1 MIYTS
6 LDNLAPDS
14 TLADLPAHNFR
25 VTTDTWGN
33 RVTAEFDRV
42 PELPGVLI
50 FRGAALAGVIS
61 RERLLEHLSKPFALE
76 VYMKRPIEVM
86 LNQIDALPLE
96 LDASLGIHDAAA
108 QALNR
113 QRKMVYE
120 PIVVRL
126 PDGDVRLLGTEVL
139 LLAQSRLLALANDTI
154 RRQKEEADAANQA
167 KSRFLANMSH
177 EIRTPMNG
185 IIGMTGIVLESQL
198 TGQQR
203 EYLELVRSSADWL
216 LAVINDILDFSKIEA
231 GKLELE
237 WIDFSIRDT
246 VTDLVKPLALRA
258 DAKGIKLAARIAP
271 DVPERLA
278 GDPVRLRQ
286 IITNLI
292 GNAIKFTHEGEITVS
307 IRVAERTDDTIRLGC
322 AVRDTGI
329 GIPPDR
335 LGKIFE
341 AFEQADGSTTRK
353 YGGTGLGLSISQRL
367 VEMMGGRIWAE
378 SEPGLGST
386 FKFEIEMHPAA
397 STAPANGTGPA
408 TGSTGLPAA
417 SAPAGVRGLRI
428 LLAEDNLV
436 NQKLAVILLEKKDH
450 RVTFVDD
457 GEKAVSAF
465 QAEPFDL
472 ILMDVQMPVMD
483 GLAAAAEIRRLERV
497 AGTRVPIVA
506 MTAHAMKGDRER
518 CLEAGMDGYV
528 SKPIHPQELY
538 SEIDRCHAQRGM
550 AGIATSDQAAMPD
563 LVRLDT
569 PAGSAVPSPSG
580 NGPSGNGEL
589 AIDWAAAL
597 HHTAGDRTLMK
608 TMIDVF
614 LAESPKMLAEVR
626 AALAAGDAPRLRR
639 AGHSL
644 KGSCGYFA
652 AAGAYQAALAVEN
665 LGQTGSL
672 ADAAP
677 AIEELQREIDRLTP
691 ALATFQA

>member
-6 LDNLAPDS
+6 LDNLVTDS

-25 VTTDTWGN
+25 VSADTWGN

-61 RERLLEHLSKPFALE
+61 REKLLEHLSKPFALE

-86 LNQIDALPLE
+86 LNQIESMPLE
-96 LDASLGIHDAAA
+96 LDAGLGIHEAAA

-113 QRKMVYE
+113 ERKMVYE

-126 PDGDVRLLGTEVL
+126 ADGDMRLLGTEVL
-139 LLAQSRLLALANDTI
+139 LLAQSRLLALANETI

-185 IIGMTGIVLESQL
+185 IIGMTGIVLETQL
-198 TGQQR
+198 TPQQR

-237 WIDFSIRDT
+237 EIDFNVRET
-246 VTDLVKPLALRA
+246 LGDLVKPLAFRA
-258 DAKGIKLAARIAP
+258 EAKGIKLVSRVAP
-271 DVPERLA
+271 EVPERLL
-278 GDPVRLRQ
+278 GDPVRWRQ

-292 GNAIKFTHEGEITVS
+292 GNSIKFTQEGEITVS
-307 IRVAERTDDTIRLGC
+307 VRVAAQAKASLRLGC

-329 GIPPDR
+329 GIPAPR

-367 VEMMGGRIWAE
+367 VEMMGGKIWAE

-386 FKFEIEMHPAA
+386 FKFEIELRPAA
-397 STAPANGTGPA
+397 VLPPQIGSRALSTASG
-408 TGSTGLPAA
+408 
-417 SAPAGVRGLRI
+417 APKRVRSLRV
-428 LLAEDNLV
+428 LLAEDNVV
-436 NQKLAVILLEKKDH
+436 NQRLAVILLEKNGH
-450 RVTFVDD
+450 RVTVVDD
-457 GEKAVSAF
+457 GEKAVNAF
-465 QAEPFDL
+465 QAGPCDL

-483 GLAAAAEIRRLERV
+483 GFAAVAEIRCLEKMSD
-497 AGTRVPIVA
+497 THVPIVA

-518 CLEAGMDGYV
+518 CLDAGMDGYV
-528 SKPIHPQELY
+528 SKPIHPNELFD
-538 SEIDRCHAQRGM
+538 EIDRCYAEHGPAQG
-550 AGIATSDQAAMPD
+550 ASTNEPSES
-563 LVRLDT
+563 
-569 PAGSAVPSPSG
+569 SAVRVDPAASPVVQSPHG
-580 NGPSGNGEL
+580 DGEL
-589 AIDWAAAL
+589 AIDWEAAL

-614 LAESPKMLAEVR
+614 LAESPKMLDEVH
-626 AALAAGDAPRLRR
+626 AALAAHDAPRLRR

-652 AAGAYQAALAVEN
+652 AERAYGAALAVEK
-665 LGQTGSL
+665 LGQNGSL

-677 AIEELQREIDRLTP
+677 VVEELKCEIERLTP